1 MAQGLPRS
9 SEGAPDVRPSG
20 PPHKII
26 APPLKTALD
35 LLPQARDLAASE
47 SRRSAETSMKTKAA
61 VCRAYGAPL
70 TIETVELAEPGPGE
84 VLIRTAACAICHS
97 DIFFFDGAW
106 GGELPA
112 VYGHEAAGVVE
123 AVGPGVTR
131 LNVGDHVVAT
141 LIRNCGF
148 CPACTEG
155 APVFCE
161 EVFPLDRATPLHDGA
176 GKPIVHGLRTGAF
189 AEHMVVE
196 QSQAVAIPKDVPLDS
211 AALIAC
217 GVLTGLG
224 AVVNTAG
231 VKPGSSVVVIGCG
244 GVGLNSIQGARIAG
258 ASPIIAVDVE
268 PLKLAAAREFGA
280 TETINA
286 RSEDVAERVTALTE
300 GRKADWVFVTVGVKG
315 AAEQGVSLMK
325 RNGATVLVGMPPSG
339 VMATIDPGW
348 LAAGGQRIL
357 GSKMGS
363 ARPAIDV
370 PMIVQLYREGRLK
383 LDQLISG
390 RYRLESINEALA
402 SSRSGAAM
410 RNVIVF

>member
-1 MAQGLPRS
+1 
-9 SEGAPDVRPSG
+9 
-20 PPHKII
+20 
-26 APPLKTALD
+26 
-35 LLPQARDLAASE
+35 
-47 SRRSAETSMKTKAA
+47 MKTKAA
-61 VCRAYGAPL
+61 VCRAFGAPL
-70 TIETVELAEPGPGE
+70 TVETVELAEPGPGE

-97 DIFFFDGAW
+97 DIFYVDGAW

-123 AVGPGVTR
+123 AVGAGVTR
-131 LNVGDHVVAT
+131 LKVGDHVVAT

-161 EVFPLDRATPLHDGA
+161 EVFPLDRKTPLNDSA

-189 AEHMVVE
+189 AEAMVVD
-196 QSQAVAIPKDVPLDS
+196 QSQAIAIPEDIALDS

-217 GVLTGLG
+217 GVLTGMG

-231 VKPGSSVVVIGCG
+231 VKTGASVVVIGCG
-244 GVGLNSIQGARIAG
+244 GVGLNSIQGARLAG
-258 ASPIIAVDVE
+258 CSPIIAVDVE
-268 PLKLAAAREFGA
+268 PTKLAAAREFGA
-280 TETINA
+280 TGTINA
-286 RSEDVAERVTALTE
+286 KSEDVRERAAALNG

-325 RNGATVLVGMPPSG
+325 RNGATVLVGMPASG
-339 VMATIDPGW
+339 VTATIDPGW
-348 LAAGGQRIL
+348 LAADGQRIL

-363 ARPAIDV
+363 ARPQIDV
-370 PMIVQLYREGRLK
+370 PMIVKLYREGRLK

-390 RYRLESINEALA
+390 RYRLELINEALA
-402 SSRSGAAM
+402 SSRSGAAV

>member
-1 MAQGLPRS
+1 
-9 SEGAPDVRPSG
+9 
-20 PPHKII
+20 
-26 APPLKTALD
+26 
-35 LLPQARDLAASE
+35 
-47 SRRSAETSMKTKAA
+47 MKTKAA

-70 TIETVELAEPGPGE
+70 TIETVDLAEPGPGE

-97 DIFFFDGAW
+97 DIFYVDGAW

-123 AVGPGVTR
+123 SVGPGVTR
-131 LNVGDHVVAT
+131 LKAGDHVVAT

-161 EVFPLDRATPLHDGA
+161 EVFPLDRKTPLSDSA

-189 AEHMVVE
+189 AEAMVVD
-196 QSQAVAIPKDVPLDS
+196 QSQAVPIPKDIALDS
-211 AALIAC
+211 ASLIAC
-217 GVLTGLG
+217 GVLTGMG

-231 VKPGSSVVVIGCG
+231 VKPGASVVVIGCG
-244 GVGLNSIQGARIAG
+244 GVGLNSIQGARLAG

-268 PLKLAAAREFGA
+268 PVKLAAAREFGA

-286 RSEDVAERVTALTE
+286 RSEDVAERAAALNG
-300 GRKADWVFVTVGVKG
+300 GRKADWVFVSVGVKG

-325 RNGATVLVGMPPSG
+325 RNGATVLVGMPASG
-339 VMATIDPGW
+339 VTATIDPGW
-348 LAAGGQRIL
+348 LAADGQRIL

-370 PMIVQLYREGRLK
+370 PMIVKLYREGRLK

-402 SSRSGAAM
+402 SSRSGAAV

>member
-1 MAQGLPRS
+1 
-9 SEGAPDVRPSG
+9 
-20 PPHKII
+20 
-26 APPLKTALD
+26 
-35 LLPQARDLAASE
+35 
-47 SRRSAETSMKTKAA
+47 MKTKAA
-61 VCRAYGAPL
+61 VCRAFGAPL

-106 GGELPA
+106 GGDLPA

-123 AVGPGVTR
+123 AVGEGVTR
-131 LNVGDHVVAT
+131 LKVGDPVVAT

-176 GKPIVHGLRTGAF
+176 GKPIAHGLRTGAF
-189 AEHMVVE
+189 AEHMVVD
-196 QSQAVAIPKDVPLDS
+196 QSQAIAIPKDVPLDS

-244 GVGLNSIQGARIAG
+244 GVGLNSIQGARLAG
-258 ASPIIAVDVE
+258 ASPILAVDVE
-268 PLKLAAAREFGA
+268 PGKLAAAREFGA

-286 RSEDVAERVTALTE
+286 RSEDAASRVDELTG

-315 AAEQGVSLMK
+315 AAEQG
-325 RNGATVLVGMPPSG
+325 PP
-339 VMATIDPGW
+339 T
-348 LAAGGQRIL
+348 R
-357 GSKMGS
+357 
-363 ARPAIDV
+363 RP
-370 PMIVQLYREGRLK
+370 
-383 LDQLISG
+383 
-390 RYRLESINEALA
+390 
-402 SSRSGAAM
+402 
-410 RNVIVF
+410 

>member
-1 MAQGLPRS
+1 MT
-9 SEGAPDVRPSG
+9 G
-20 PPHKII
+20 P
-26 APPLKTALD
+26 
-35 LLPQARDLAASE
+35 SE
-47 SRRSAETSMKTKAA
+47 SVRARRNKVSVETPMKTKAA

-84 VLIRTAACAICHS
+84 VLIKTAACAICHS

-106 GGELPA
+106 GGDLPA

-131 LNVGDHVVAT
+131 LKVGDHVVAT

-148 CPACTEG
+148 CPACSEG

-189 AEHMVVE
+189 AEHMVVD
-196 QSQAVAIPKDVPLDS
+196 QSQAIAIPKDMPLDS

-224 AVVNTAG
+224 AVVNTAD
-231 VKPGSSVVVIGCG
+231 VKAGSSVVVIGCG

-268 PLKLAAAREFGA
+268 PAKLAAAREFGA

-286 RSEDVAERVTALTE
+286 RSEDVAERVTALTG

-339 VMATIDPGW
+339 VVATIDPGW
-348 LAAGGQRIL
+348 LAADGQRIL

-370 PMIVQLYREGRLK
+370 PMILQLYREGRLK

-390 RYRLESINEALA
+390 RYRLESINEAIA
-402 SSRSGAAM
+402 SSRSGAAV
-410 RNVIVF
+410 RNVIVY

>member
-1 MAQGLPRS
+1 
-9 SEGAPDVRPSG
+9 
-20 PPHKII
+20 
-26 APPLKTALD
+26 
-35 LLPQARDLAASE
+35 
-47 SRRSAETSMKTKAA
+47 MKTKAA
-61 VCRAYGAPL
+61 VCRAFGAPL

-97 DIFFFDGAW
+97 DIFYVDGAW
-106 GGELPA
+106 GGDLPA

-131 LNVGDHVVAT
+131 LKVGDHVVAT

-189 AEHMVVE
+189 AEHMVVD
-196 QSQAVAIPKDVPLDS
+196 QSQAIAIPKDMALDS
-211 AALIAC
+211 ASLIAC
-217 GVLTGLG
+217 GVLTGMG

-231 VKPGSSVVVIGCG
+231 VKAGSSVVVIGCG

-268 PLKLAAAREFGA
+268 PAKLAAAREFGA

-286 RSEDVAERVTALTE
+286 RSEDVVERVTALTGGTQGGLGVRHRRRQ
-300 GRKADWVFVTVGVKG
+300 GRGRTGRFADEAQRRDRAGRHAAVGGHGDDRSRLARRRRPEDSRLQDGLG
-315 AAEQGVSLMK
+315 AASDRRAEDRPALS
-325 RNGATVLVGMPPSG
+325 RGAPQ
-339 VMATIDPGW
+339 ARRID
-348 LAAGGQRIL
+348 QRPL
-357 GSKMGS
+357 S
-363 ARPAIDV
+363 ARVHQRGA
-370 PMIVQLYREGRLK
+370 RL
-383 LDQLISG
+383 L
-390 RYRLESINEALA
+390 AL
-402 SSRSGAAM
+402 RRGGAQRDRVLSDSQEIRDADSD
-410 RNVIVF
+410 R